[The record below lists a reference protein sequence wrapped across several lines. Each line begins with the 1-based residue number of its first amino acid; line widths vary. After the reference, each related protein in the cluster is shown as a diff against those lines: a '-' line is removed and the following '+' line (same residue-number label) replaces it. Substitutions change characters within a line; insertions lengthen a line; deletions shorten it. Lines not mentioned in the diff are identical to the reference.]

1 MFRSFLYQEITNHI
15 SVTYSMLK
23 SKLIYNYFKKYF
35 IYAVIN
41 F

>member
-1 MFRSFLYQEITNHI
+1 MISSFLYRFINHI